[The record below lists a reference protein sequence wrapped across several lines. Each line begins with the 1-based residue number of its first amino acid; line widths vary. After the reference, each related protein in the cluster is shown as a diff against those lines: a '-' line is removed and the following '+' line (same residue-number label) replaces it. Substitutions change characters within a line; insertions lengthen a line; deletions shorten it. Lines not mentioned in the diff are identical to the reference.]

1 MNLAV
6 YDYVTDEICI
16 PENIRNHITYREHAN
31 FLVCYQNDDEVVT
44 PEELKEIL
52 TREMEV
58 AKEQKVS
65 PYIQSQ
71 SLYSESGLPLHRQNM
86 EFG

>member
-31 FLVCYQNDDEVVT
+31 FLVCY
-44 PEELKEIL
+44 
-52 TREMEV
+52 
-58 AKEQKVS
+58 
-65 PYIQSQ
+65 
-71 SLYSESGLPLHRQNM
+71 
-86 EFG
+86 